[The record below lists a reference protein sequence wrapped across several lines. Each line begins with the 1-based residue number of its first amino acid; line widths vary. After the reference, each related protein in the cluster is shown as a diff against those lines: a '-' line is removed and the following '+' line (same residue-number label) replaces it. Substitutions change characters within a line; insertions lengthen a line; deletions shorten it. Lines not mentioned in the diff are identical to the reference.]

1 MAQTTQDRNPSP
13 DLAEDNAFFPSPY
26 SLSQYTASK
35 TDFDG
40 TDYPT
45 PYIGHKKVLMVAS
58 DERYLLMKNGKF
70 FSTGNHPVE
79 TLLPMYHLDRAG
91 FDIDIA
97 TLSGNPV
104 KLEMWAMPHED
115 AVVPATFQKYLAQ
128 FKKPLKLADVLK
140 NSLGDD
146 SPYLA
151 VLIPGGHGALI
162 GLPDSED
169 LKTLLKWAVA
179 KDKFVISL
187 CHGPA
192 GLLAAAVNE
201 TPENYIFKGYKMCVF
216 PDALDQGANLD
227 IGYMPG
233 ELPWLLADRLEK
245 LGVEVVNKEMSG
257 QCIQDRKLITGDSPL
272 ASNTLGKMAAQALLA
287 EVQ

>member
-1 MAQTTQDRNPSP
+1 
-13 DLAEDNAFFPSPY
+13 
-26 SLSQYTASK
+26 
-35 TDFDG
+35 
-40 TDYPT
+40 
-45 PYIGHKKVLMVAS
+45 MVAS

-201 TPENYIFKGYKMCVF
+201 APENYIFKGYKMCVF

-227 IGYMPG
+227 IGYSQTT
-233 ELPWLLADRLEK
+233 LL
-245 LGVEVVNKEMSG
+245 S
-257 QCIQDRKLITGDSPL
+257 IQDSKKNRNNSSTDLYWFYSDLTIYAGGITMVAGRSLRKVGC
-272 ASNTLGKMAAQALLA
+272 
-287 EVQ
+287 

>member
-1 MAQTTQDRNPSP
+1 M
-13 DLAEDNAFFPSPY
+13 
-26 SLSQYTASK
+26 
-35 TDFDG
+35 
-40 TDYPT
+40 
-45 PYIGHKKVLMVAS
+45 
-58 DERYLLMKNGKF
+58 
-70 FSTGNHPVE
+70 
-79 TLLPMYHLDRAG
+79 
-91 FDIDIA
+91 
-97 TLSGNPV
+97 
-104 KLEMWAMPHED
+104 
-115 AVVPATFQKYLAQ
+115 
-128 FKKPLKLADVLK
+128 
-140 NSLGDD
+140 
-146 SPYLA
+146 A

-245 LGVEVVNKEMSG
+245 LSVEVVNKEMSG
-257 QCIQDRKLITGDSPL
+257 QCIQDRKLT
-272 ASNTLGKMAAQALLA
+272 
-287 EVQ
+287 